1 LAVGETASH
10 PIRLLGHAAPG
21 EILVSPPVG
30 RRLAGWCALQA
41 RELPVAADQPVQED
55 VYSVLG
61 LVARRSPL
69 AGLGTRLLSRFV
81 GRERELATLH
91 ALLGQVQAGHGQVV
105 RLVGEPGVGKSR
117 LLYEFRRSLLGQP
130 VTYLEGRCFS
140 YGSTLPY

>member
-1 LAVGETASH
+1 GQVARLGQLLVEGPEREPPVRFLAVGETASH

-69 AGLGTRLLSRFV
+69 AGLGARVLRRVV
-81 GRERELATLH
+81 GRGRELAPLPR
-91 ALLGQVQAGHGQVV
+91 LLGRV
-105 RLVGEPGVGKSR
+105 PGGPGPGGG
-117 LLYEFRRSLLGQP
+117 L
-130 VTYLEGRCFS
+130 
-140 YGSTLPY
+140 